1 MTKNIRDIQVFA
13 DKEHL
18 LFTAQVLAGE
28 VNLGERLSPYHAG
41 DMLVPLSHLSEN
53 ICDTIHG
60 IIEINKQRNDEAT
73 ERESKVFQEQYDA
86 ELRGKMEYYRK
97 L

>member
-1 MTKNIRDIQVFA
+1 MAKNTRNIPVFA

-41 DMLVPLSHLSEN
+41 DMLVPLSHLSES
-53 ICDTIHG
+53 ICDTVQG
-60 IIEINKQRNDEAT
+60 IIEVNKQRNDEAT
-73 ERESKVFQEQYDA
+73 ERESRVFQEQYDS
-86 ELRGKMEYYRK
+86 ELKDKIE
-97 L
+97 